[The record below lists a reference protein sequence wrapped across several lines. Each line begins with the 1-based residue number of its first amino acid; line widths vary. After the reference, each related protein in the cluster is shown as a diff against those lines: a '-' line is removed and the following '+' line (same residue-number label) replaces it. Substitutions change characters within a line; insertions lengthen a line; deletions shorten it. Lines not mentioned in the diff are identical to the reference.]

1 MGRGFETRGT
11 SEHGEVVCSQSER
24 KRQPCR
30 KTACKHHTCHVR
42 SSQSGTEYF
51 VENLKKKG
59 ACYGR

>member
-11 SEHGEVVCSQSER
+11 SEHGEIVCSQSKR

-30 KTACKHHTCHVR
+30 KTACKHHACHVQ
-42 SSQSGTEYF
+42 SLQSGTEYF